1 MSVLRK
7 TAGTA
12 LAGGAQ
18 VLSVASKLMEAT
30 AKTLRPS
37 PPSPREEDSRRE
49 AVATPPKD
57 ASSTADVV
65 EAVEE
70 QVPDR
75 GRIVQPPGT
84 PLLDDT
90 PHVRTSES
98 HIEELAA
105 QNASDVIAA
114 VSDLSTDELR
124 LLTEYEM
131 AHKNRTTVLAAIEKA
146 FAPDSSATPG
156 SNGSG
161 SRSGSGRGGGSG
173 RNRGQQREIVMPEAG
188 GVPTSGTMDRSKRR

>member
-7 TAGTA
+7 TVGTA

-18 VLSVASKLMEAT
+18 ILNIASKVMDAT

-49 AVATPPKD
+49 AVVTPPKD
-57 ASSTADVV
+57 ASSTADVID
-65 EAVEE
+65 AAEE
-70 QVPDR
+70 QAPQR
-75 GRIVQPPGT
+75 GRIVEPATT

-105 QNASDVIAA
+105 MSAADVTDA
-114 VSDLSTDELR
+114 VSGLSTDELR

-131 AHKNRTTVLAAIEKA
+131 AHKNRKTVLAAIEKA
-146 FAPDSSATPG
+146 LAPDVTTPN
-156 SNGSG
+156 SNGNG
-161 SRSGSGRGGGSG
+161 TDGGRGKT
-173 RNRGQQREIVMPEAG
+173 RGQQRDIVLPEAG
-188 GVPTSGTMDRSKRR
+188 GVPTSGTIDPSRGR